1 MSDLVIIG
9 REDEE
14 KRQARLLA
22 ASPSFIK
29 PGSGGKT
36 VRYPDGRTVGPI
48 GGELLRLALAKG
60 AYVIS
65 EEPVETFKRPINGYG
80 QNIS

>member
-9 REDEE
+9 HEQNGLAQA
-14 KRQARLLA
+14 KRDANT
-22 ASPSFIK
+22 PSYIK
-29 PGSGGKT
+29 PGTGGKT

-48 GGELLRLALAKG
+48 GGELLRIALSKG

-65 EEPVETFKRPINGYG
+65 EEPVETFQKRTDNWGRQIE
-80 QNIS
+80 